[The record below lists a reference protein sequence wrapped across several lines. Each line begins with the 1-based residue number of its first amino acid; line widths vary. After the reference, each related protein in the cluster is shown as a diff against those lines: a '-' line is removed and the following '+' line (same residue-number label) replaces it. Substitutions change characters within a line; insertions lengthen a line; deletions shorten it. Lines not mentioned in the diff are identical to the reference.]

1 MSIVLETIT
10 KRLSGQAVVDRV
22 SLTVEDGELF
32 VLLGASGSG
41 KSTVLRL
48 IAGLAAPDEGTV
60 HLHGKDV
67 TALPPQKRG
76 VGYVFQNY
84 SIFRHMTVEEN
95 IAFGLKIRRVPRKK
109 RRQRCEELL
118 DLVALAGLGDRYERE
133 LSGGQ
138 RQRVALARALAYEPN
153 VLLLDEPFGALDV
166 KIRGQLRRSFREI
179 QQTLRVTTIL
189 VTHDQEEAFDL
200 GRRVGVMER
209 GRLLE
214 IGAPEELYARPR
226 TLHAATFVGS
236 GTVLVGRCRAG
247 QAQVGPLRLAIPAD
261 VSHAEGDRVR
271 VLLRPEQIDLVDTEP
286 PAGAPVL
293 GVGEVVEESFAGAL
307 RRVRV
312 RLPASPGVRQIAPP
326 LQYGQD
332 GLFIEAALPAD
343 APRLNPR
350 PWVRLRGWHVLAQP
364 HTSLLVCDRGTGPG
378 RALKMARTLSDAL
391 DASVTVLGVA
401 SSRLAAGPLR
411 EALTLRQKE
420 QGFREAD
427 VIVREGDAAEQIAG
441 EQGGSRYNLLVVG
454 VGVLGRP
461 RPGRRRSTA
470 QYLLDRISTPLLVVR
485 GQPKPI
491 EKILICTAAGEPGQT
506 GIRAGGWIARRLT
519 VPVTLLYVTSGSDA
533 PPSWVQS
540 HLDRGTATLRDLEV
554 ISRVSIRPAKTPLD
568 GILAEAAAGD
578 YDLIVVGAAPPGMGA
593 PSDRL
598 DLTRQILRTS
608 PRNLLVVPEG
618 AWR

>member
-1 MSIVLETIT
+1 MSIILENLT

-48 IAGLAAPDEGTV
+48 IAGLATPDSGAV
-60 HLHGKDV
+60 HLHGRDV

-118 DLVALAGLGDRYERE
+118 DLVALAGLGERYERE

-166 KIRGQLRRSFREI
+166 KIRAQLRRTLREI
-179 QQTLRVTTIL
+179 QQSLRVTTIL

-247 QAQVGPLRLAIPAD
+247 QAQVGPLRLEIPPD
-261 VSHAEGDRVR
+261 VSHSEGDRVR
-271 VLLRPEQIDLVDTEP
+271 ILLRPEQIDLVDNEP

-312 RLPASPGVRQIAPP
+312 KLPASPGVRQIAPP

-332 GLFIEAALPAD
+332 GLFVEAALSAG
-343 APRLNPR
+343 APRLGQR
-350 PWVRLRGWHVLAQP
+350 PWVRLKGWHVLAQP
-364 HTSLLVCDRGTGPG
+364 TTSLLVCDRGTGPG

-401 SSRLAAGPLR
+401 SSRSAAGPLR
-411 EALTLRQKE
+411 KALALRQKE

-427 VIVREGDAAEQIAG
+427 VIVREGDAAEQIAS
-441 EQGGSRYNLLVVG
+441 EQAGSRYNLLVVG

-470 QYLLDRISTPLLVVR
+470 QYLLDRVTTPLLIVR

-491 EKILICTAAGEPGQT
+491 ERILICTAAGEPGKT

-519 VPVTLLYVTSGSDA
+519 VPVTLLYVTAGSDS

-554 ISRVSIRPAKTPLD
+554 ASRVSLRPAKTALD
-568 GILAEAAAGD
+568 GILAETAAGD
-578 YDLIVVGAAPPGMGA
+578 FDLIVVGTARPGAGG
-593 PSDRL
+593 PSDRF
-598 DLTRQILRTS
+598 DLTRQILRYS
-608 PRNLLVVPEG
+608 PRSVLVVPEG
-618 AWR
+618 SW

>member
-1 MSIVLETIT
+1 MSIILEDLT

-22 SLTVEDGELF
+22 SLTVENGELF

-41 KSTVLRL
+41 KSSVLRL
-48 IAGLAAPDEGTV
+48 IAGLATPDEGSV
-60 HLHGKDV
+60 RLHGKDV
-67 TALPPQKRG
+67 TTLPPQQRG

-118 DLVALAGLGDRYERE
+118 DLVALAGLGERYEWE

-138 RQRVALARALAYEPN
+138 RQRVALARALAYEPS

-166 KIRGQLRRSFREI
+166 KIRGQLRRSLREI
-179 QQTLRVTTIL
+179 QQSLRVTTIL

-214 IGAPEELYARPR
+214 VGAPEALYARPR

-247 QAQVGPLRLAIPAD
+247 HAQVGTLRLEIPPD
-261 VSHAEGDRVR
+261 VSHQEGDRVR
-271 VLLRPEQIDLVDTEP
+271 ILLRPEQIDLVEDEP
-286 PAGAPVL
+286 PAGALVL
-293 GVGEVVEESFAGAL
+293 GVGDVVEESFAGAL

-312 RLPASPGVRQIAPP
+312 KMPATPGVRQIAPP

-332 GLFIEAALPAD
+332 GLFLEAALPAG
-343 APRLNPR
+343 AARLNPR

-364 HTSLLVCDRGTGPG
+364 TTSLLVCDRGTGPG
-378 RALKMARTLSDAL
+378 RALKMARSLSDAL
-391 DASVTVLGVA
+391 DSSVTVLGVA
-401 SSRLAAGPLR
+401 SSRSAMVPLR
-411 EALTLRQKE
+411 EALAIRQKE
-420 QGFREAD
+420 LGFREAD
-427 VIVREGDAAEQIAG
+427 VIVREGDAAEEIAG
-441 EQGGSRYNLLVVG
+441 EQAGSRYNLLVVG

-470 QYLLDRISTPLLVVR
+470 QFLLDRVTTPLLVVR

-491 EKILICTAAGEPGQT
+491 ERILICTAAGEPGKT

-519 VPVTLLYVTSGSDA
+519 VPVRLLYVTSGSES
-533 PPSWVQS
+533 PPSWIQS
-540 HLDRGTATLRDLEV
+540 HLDRGAATLRDLEV
-554 ISRVSIRPAKTPLD
+554 VNSVSVRAAKSALD
-568 GILAEAAAGD
+568 GILAEAKAGD
-578 YDLIVVGAAPPGMGA
+578 YDLIVVGAGSPGVGS

-598 DLTRQILRTS
+598 DLTRQILRHSPTS
-608 PRNLLVVPEG
+608 VFVVPEG
-618 AWR
+618 SW

>member
-1 MSIVLETIT
+1 MSIILEDLT

-41 KSTVLRL
+41 KSSVLRL
-48 IAGLAAPDEGTV
+48 IAGLATPDEGAV
-60 HLHGKDV
+60 HLHGRNV
-67 TALPPQKRG
+67 TALPPQQRG

-118 DLVALAGLGDRYERE
+118 DLVALAGLGERYEWE

-138 RQRVALARALAYEPN
+138 RQRVALARALAYEPS

-166 KIRGQLRRSFREI
+166 KIRGQLRRSLREI
-179 QQTLRVTTIL
+179 QQSLRVTTIL

-200 GRRVGVMER
+200 GRRIGVMER

-226 TLHAATFVGS
+226 TLHAATFVGT
-236 GTVLVGRCRAG
+236 GTVLVGRCRGG
-247 QAQVGPLRLAIPAD
+247 QAQVGPLRLAIPPG

-271 VLLRPEQIDLVDTEP
+271 ILLRPEQIDLVDSEP
-286 PAGAPVL
+286 PAAAPVL
-293 GVGEVVEESFAGAL
+293 GVGEIVEESFAGAL

-312 RLPASPGVRQIAPP
+312 KLPATPGVRQIAPP

-332 GLFIEAALPAD
+332 GLFVEAALPAG
-343 APRLNPR
+343 AQRLNSPL
-350 PWVRLRGWHVLAQP
+350 WVRLRGWHVLAQP
-364 HTSLLVCDRGTGPG
+364 STSLLVCDRGTGPG
-378 RALKMARTLSDAL
+378 RALRMARTLSDSL
-391 DASVTVLGVA
+391 GASVTVLGVA
-401 SSRLAAGPLR
+401 SSRSTVGPLR
-411 EALTLRQKE
+411 EALVLRQKE
-420 QGFREAD
+420 QGFREVD
-427 VIVREGDAAEQIAG
+427 VIVREGDAAEEIAG
-441 EQGGSRYNLLVVG
+441 EQAGSRYNLLVVG

-470 QYLLDRISTPLLVVR
+470 QYLLDRVTTPLLVVR

-491 EKILICTAAGEPGQT
+491 ERILICTAAGEPSKT
-506 GIRAGGWIARRLT
+506 GIRAGGWIARRLA
-519 VPVTLLYVTSGSDA
+519 VPVTLLYVTAGSDA

-540 HLDRGTATLRDLEV
+540 HLDRGAATLRDLEV
-554 ISRVSIRPAKTPLD
+554 VSRVSVRPAKTALD

-578 YDLIVVGAAPPGMGA
+578 YDLIVVGAAPHGVGA
-593 PSDRL
+593 SSDRF
-598 DLTRQILRTS
+598 DLTRQILRSS
-608 PRNLLVVPEG
+608 PKSVFIVPEG
-618 AWR
+618 AW

>member
-1 MSIVLETIT
+1 MSIILEDLT

-41 KSTVLRL
+41 KSSVLRL
-48 IAGLAAPDEGTV
+48 IAGLATPDEGAV
-60 HLHGKDV
+60 HLHGRDV
-67 TALPPQKRG
+67 TALPPQQRG

-118 DLVALAGLGDRYERE
+118 DLVALAGLGERYEWE

-166 KIRGQLRRSFREI
+166 KIRGQLRRSLKEI
-179 QQTLRVTTIL
+179 QQSLRVTTIL

-200 GRRVGVMER
+200 GRRIGVMER

-236 GTVLVGRCRAG
+236 GTVLVGRCRSG
-247 QAQVGPLRLAIPAD
+247 QAQVGTLRLEIPPD

-271 VLLRPEQIDLVDTEP
+271 VLLRPEQMELVDSEP
-286 PAGAPVL
+286 PAGALVL
-293 GVGEVVEESFAGAL
+293 GIGDVVEESFAGAL

-312 RLPASPGVRQIAPP
+312 KMPATPGVRQIAPP

-332 GLFIEAALPAD
+332 GLFLEAALPAG
-343 APRLNPR
+343 ATRINPR
-350 PWVRLRGWHVLAQP
+350 PWVRLLGWHVLAQP
-364 HTSLLVCDRGTGPG
+364 TTSLLVCDRGTGPG

-401 SSRLAAGPLR
+401 SSHSAVGPLR
-411 EALTLRQKE
+411 EALVLRQKE
-420 QGFREAD
+420 QGFRESD
-427 VIVREGDAAEQIAG
+427 IIVREGDAAEQIAN
-441 EQGGSRYNLLVVG
+441 EQAGSRYNLLVVG

-470 QYLLDRISTPLLVVR
+470 QYLLDRVTTPLLVVR

-491 EKILICTAAGEPGQT
+491 ERILICTAAGEPGKT

-519 VPVTLLYVTSGSDA
+519 VPVTLLYVTAGSDS

-554 ISRVSIRPAKTPLD
+554 VSRVSVRPARTALE
-568 GILAEAAAGD
+568 GILAEAAEGD
-578 YDLIVVGAAPPGMGA
+578 YDLIVVGAATPSAGA
-593 PSDRL
+593 ASDRL
-598 DLTRQILRTS
+598 DLTRQILRHS
-608 PRNLLVVPEG
+608 PKSVFVVPEG
-618 AWR
+618 AW

>member
-1 MSIVLETIT
+1 MSIILEDLT
-10 KRLSGQAVVDRV
+10 KRLAGQTVVDRV
-22 SLTVEDGELF
+22 SLNVEDGELF

-48 IAGLAAPDEGTV
+48 IAGLATPDSGAV

-84 SIFRHMTVEEN
+84 SIFRHMTVAEN

-118 DLVALAGLGDRYERE
+118 DLVALAGLGERYEWE

-166 KIRGQLRRSFREI
+166 KIRGQLRRTLREI
-179 QQTLRVTTIL
+179 QQNLRVTTIL
-189 VTHDQEEAFDL
+189 VSHDQEEAFDL

-214 IGAPEELYARPR
+214 VGAPEELYARPR

-247 QAQVGPLRLAIPAD
+247 QAQVGTLRLEIPPD

-271 VLLRPEQIDLVDTEP
+271 ILLRPEQIDLVDHEP
-286 PAGAPVL
+286 PAGALVL

-312 RLPASPGVRQIAPP
+312 KLHASPGVRQIAPP

-332 GLFIEAALPAD
+332 GLFVEAALPAD
-343 APRLNPR
+343 APRLGSR
-350 PWVRLRGWHVLAQP
+350 TWVRLRGWHVLAQP
-364 HTSLLVCDRGTGPG
+364 TTSLLVCDRGTGPG

-401 SSRLAAGPLR
+401 SSRSAAGPLR
-411 EALTLRQKE
+411 KALVLRQKE
-420 QGFREAD
+420 QGFREVD
-427 VIVREGDAAEQIAG
+427 VIIREGDAAEQIAT
-441 EQGGSRYNLLVVG
+441 EQMGSRYNLLVVG

-470 QYLLDRISTPLLVVR
+470 QYLLDRVTTPLLVVR

-491 EKILICTAAGEPGQT
+491 ERILICTAAGEPSKT

-519 VPVTLLYVTSGSDA
+519 VPVTLLYVTAGPDS

-540 HLDRGTATLRDLEV
+540 HLDRGAATLRDLEV
-554 ISRVSIRPAKTPLD
+554 VSRVSLRPAKTALD
-568 GILAEAAAGD
+568 GILAETAAGD
-578 YDLIVVGAAPPGMGA
+578 YDLIVVGAALRGVRATP
-593 PSDRL
+593 DRF
-598 DLTRQILRTS
+598 DLTRQLLRYS
-608 PRNLLVVPEG
+608 PSSVLVVPEG
-618 AWR
+618 AW